1 MFFVVFVMF
10 RGYQGEIKNHKQF
23 DFKGFSLFCLNFVGK
38 NELNEAIAHSH
49 GTLKA
54 EMIFFAPS
62 TQMQAS
68 PVKGR

>member
-23 DFKGFSLFCLNFVGK
+23 DLKGFSLFCLNFVGK

-54 EMIFFAPS
+54 EMIFC
-62 TQMQAS
+62 TQYS
-68 PVKGR
+68 K